1 VLFSEKPP
9 ADPKSAARVLMR
21 TNRRDHVSPVLA
33 SLHWLPV
40 KFRIEFRILIL
51 TYKAVN
57 DRAPSY
63 LKGEVHARNKV

>member
-1 VLFSEKPP
+1 
-9 ADPKSAARVLMR
+9 MR

-40 KFRIEFRILIL
+40 KFKIEFQILLL
-51 TYKAVN
+51 TYKALN

-63 LKGEVHARNKV
+63 LKDLIAGYFLPLKLGLKREHPIVMLL